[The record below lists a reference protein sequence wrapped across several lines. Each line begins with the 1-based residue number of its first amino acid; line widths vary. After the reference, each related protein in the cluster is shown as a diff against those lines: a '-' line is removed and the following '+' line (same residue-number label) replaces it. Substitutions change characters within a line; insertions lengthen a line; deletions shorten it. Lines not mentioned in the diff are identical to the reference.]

1 MAGNG
6 VVLEPFFGDFME
18 LIVDHRTLI
27 SSDVNLLP
35 SLLTS
40 VLGSSTHSLLT
51 PQNIGKR
58 SCLPMCSFNYFFVQ
72 IISFLIACLYFSS
85 IHQLCTFIKLEMQAS
100 SVVPFFFFFLRMVTY
115 IK

>member
-6 VVLEPFFGDFME
+6 VVLEPFFGEFME
-18 LIVDHRTLI
+18 LIVDHRKLI

-58 SCLPMCSFNYFFVQ
+58 SCLPMCSFN
-72 IISFLIACLYFSS
+72 
-85 IHQLCTFIKLEMQAS
+85 
-100 SVVPFFFFFLRMVTY
+100 FFLYKSLVF
-115 IK
+115 